1 MNGMEPIELE
11 NKNQIGIVVESY
23 NPDPQHRVVVVQLCG
38 AKSYFFFYVPEHP
51 AVEFGDVL
59 LMNFY
64 SEKYK
69 ICRGNDRLTYSIH
82 PLTFPGDLLLEL
94 ISERLNQ

>member
-1 MNGMEPIELE
+1 MNPDDI
-11 NKNQIGIVVESY
+11 NQIGIVVECF
-23 NPDPQHRVVVVQLCG
+23 NPDPQHRVVVVQLCES
-38 AKSYFFFYVPEHP
+38 KSYFFFYVSEHP
-51 AVEFGDVL
+51 AVEFGDTL

-69 ICRGNDRLTYSIH
+69 ICRGNGRLTYSIH

-94 ISERLNQ
+94 ISERMT